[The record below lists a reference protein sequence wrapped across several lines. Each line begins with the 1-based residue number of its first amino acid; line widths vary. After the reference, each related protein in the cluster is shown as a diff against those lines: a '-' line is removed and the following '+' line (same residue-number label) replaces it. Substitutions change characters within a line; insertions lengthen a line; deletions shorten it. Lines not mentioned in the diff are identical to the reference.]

1 MTNYDL
7 VAIGDT
13 VVDAFIKLKDAEI
26 NCDLN
31 KEQCKLCVAFGEKI
45 PYESVTVVPAVG
57 NSANAAV
64 SAARLGLASALVSN
78 VGQDQNGELIIKTL
92 QGEKVATD
100 FVATNPGLPTNYH
113 YVLSYEAER
122 TILIKHEVYPYNL
135 SDIGEPKWL
144 YLSSLGE
151 TSTDFHTQIA
161 TYLTAHT
168 DVKLAFQPGT
178 FQIKL
183 GKEALAALYKRTE
196 VFICNKTEAE
206 KILGVIGEIPE
217 LLTQLAA
224 LGPKIVLITD
234 GPKGAYVLADNTKWF
249 MPPYPDIAPPQERT
263 GAGDAYASTF
273 VSALA
278 LSKTVL
284 EALMW
289 APINSMSVVQKIGAQ
304 AGLLTR
310 QELEHYLVSAPAD
323 YRPKQI

>member
-1 MTNYDL
+1 MSNYDL

-13 VVDAFIKLKDAEI
+13 VIDAFIKLKDAEV

-92 QGEKVATD
+92 QGEKVATN
-100 FVATNPGLPTNYH
+100 FVTTNPGIPTNYH
-113 YVLSYEAER
+113 YVLSYNSER
-122 TILIKHEVYPYNL
+122 TILIKHETFPYTL
-135 SDIGEPKWL
+135 PDIGEPKWL

-151 TSTDFHTQIA
+151 TSTDFHQQIA
-161 TYLTAHT
+161 DYLAAHPNI
-168 DVKLAFQPGT
+168 KLAFQPGT

-183 GKEALAALYKRTE
+183 GKEVLAPLYKKTE
-196 VFICNKTEAE
+196 VFVCNKQEAE
-206 KILGVIGEIPE
+206 KILGVTGEIKD
-217 LLTQLAA
+217 LLVQIVA

-234 GPKGAYVLADNTKWF
+234 GPKGAYALADGVSWF

-263 GAGDAYASTF
+263 GAGDAYTSTF

-278 LSKTVL
+278 LGKTVP
-284 EALMW
+284 EALTW
-289 APINSMSVVQKIGAQ
+289 APVNSMSVVQKVGAQ

-310 QELEHYLVSAPAD
+310 SELENYLASAPAD
-323 YRPKQI
+323 YQPKQI